1 MSLSIRQVL
10 NSNAT
15 DLNALTSRVTST
27 EVAAATL
34 YNRVDI
40 NEGKIFEN
48 NMNIGI
54 ANTSISNNATAIS
67 ALSTSKQDKIN
78 TNSEISLN
86 KLNVRTEVV
95 NSGSFLQ
102 HGLLHMKNTGAFVSE
117 VDLVM
122 NSSPGVVSAR
132 VSASGFVSAESLS
145 YKDGAETVDV
155 KTKVNQM
162 SSSIQTLDDKLTGTI
177 TILSEDGGSY
187 KLDEMLD
194 IIVANKVKLDT
205 FVQLAVDG
213 ATGDNDVGSVSLIE
227 TVAQN
232 KADVF
237 TNATALNSEKNSRE
251 SQDILLQ
258 QSIADTNLNLSS
270 VSDNLNTEVSNRVAD
285 SSRLDSRI
293 DTVDEL
299 LTGEALSRV
308 DGDAAASVRM
318 NGIDSV
324 INTLVPLIQ
333 GLQTERTERV
343 NEDDVLNTKILNL
356 TSSLSTETADRVAGD
371 SAALNNLNAVSET
384 VLNETNA
391 RVAADSLLTTNLSTV
406 STALTSETQARTAA
420 DAGLQQSLDDN
431 YVELEEVRN
440 KVNSTA
446 FCNVIEAEGI
456 LLVNDMPFSMGG
468 GSPSK
473 PGFGLSVPFNYK
485 VVAYSIICNS
495 TDTNTNVSFSLRNY
509 KNGSTT
515 DYVEVASNIVLGAT
529 KYKKQLQVPSA
540 VPPFFSEQEPG
551 NLCIIVNSVSGCVDV
566 NARYRFSLF
575 LQSTWALG

>member
-15 DLNALTSRVTST
+15 DLNAVTSRVTST
-27 EVAAATL
+27 EVAANVLKSRVTSAELKATTQG
-34 YNRVDI
+34 NQI
-40 NEGKIFEN
+40 NS
-48 NMNIGI
+48 
-54 ANTSISNNATAIS
+54 ALVSISNNANQINAVN
-67 ALSTSKQDKIN
+67 AAKQDKIR
-78 TNSEISLN
+78 TTSEITMD
-86 KLNVRTEVV
+86 KLNINTHII
-95 NSGSFLQ
+95 NNGNFLQ
-102 HGLLHMKNTGAFVSE
+102 KGAVYFNSSGAFNSE
-117 VDLVM
+117 VDLVVQTGSTVTARIA
-122 NSSPGVVSAR
+122 SSGAI
-132 VSASGFVSAESLS
+132 SGQSLS
-145 YKDGAETVDV
+145 YKDGADTVDV

-213 ATGDNDVGSVSLIE
+213 ATGDSDVGSVSLIE
-227 TVAQN
+227 AVAQN

-237 TNATALNSEKNSRE
+237 TNVTALNSEKNSRE
-251 SQDILLQ
+251 SQDLLLQ

-270 VSDNLNTEVSNRVAD
+270 VSDNLNPEVSNRVAD

-371 SAALNNLNAVSET
+371 SAALNN
-384 VLNETNA
+384 
-391 RVAADSLLTTNLSTV
+391 
-406 STALTSETQARTAA
+406 
-420 DAGLQQSLDDN
+420 
-431 YVELEEVRN
+431 
-440 KVNSTA
+440 
-446 FCNVIEAEGI
+446 
-456 LLVNDMPFSMGG
+456 
-468 GSPSK
+468 
-473 PGFGLSVPFNYK
+473 
-485 VVAYSIICNS
+485 
-495 TDTNTNVSFSLRNY
+495 
-509 KNGSTT
+509 
-515 DYVEVASNIVLGAT
+515 
-529 KYKKQLQVPSA
+529 
-540 VPPFFSEQEPG
+540 
-551 NLCIIVNSVSGCVDV
+551 
-566 NARYRFSLF
+566 
-575 LQSTWALG
+575 